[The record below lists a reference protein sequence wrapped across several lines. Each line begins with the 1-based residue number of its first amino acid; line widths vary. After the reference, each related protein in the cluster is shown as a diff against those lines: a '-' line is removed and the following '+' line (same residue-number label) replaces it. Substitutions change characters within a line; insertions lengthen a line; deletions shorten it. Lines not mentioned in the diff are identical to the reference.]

1 MALFKVDHCF
11 VLESRSVFV
20 LAGEIT
26 HGQIRLGMKIR
37 LGAADDADEVEISGL
52 EFVKFA
58 DSRPEAETAVC
69 LRWGSY
75 EQLASFRALNLAGQ
89 TLNVS

>member
-11 VLESRSVFV
+11 VLESRSIFV

-26 HGQIRLGMKIR
+26 EGQIRLGMKIR
-37 LGAADDADEVEISGL
+37 LGAADDADEVEIFDL
-52 EFVKFA
+52 EFVRFT
-58 DSRPEAETAVC
+58 DRRPEAETAVC
-69 LRWGSY
+69 LRWDSD

-89 TLNVS
+89 TLSVS